1 MAKVAGAEMVV
12 NALPVGRDG
21 GASSGVISNGAVADE
36 VIRDDAVHDGEPPLK
51 VLGKKV
57 MYQEQGGADFAVT
70 QVALEDVATGN
81 HFAVHY
87 ASVKGARP
95 GAVCVAERDGR
106 VLLARHWRV
115 STESWEWEFP
125 RGMGEPG
132 ETPEQ
137 TALREFHEGTG
148 LHADADSA
156 AVLQR
161 MHADTGVMKDSI
173 AVVGLNVS
181 EVTPDAGHDWEL
193 SHLTWCSVQTMDQM
207 IAAGSIADSITLA
220 AYTIWRLRGRA

>member
-1 MAKVAGAEMVV
+1 
-12 NALPVGRDG
+12 
-21 GASSGVISNGAVADE
+21 
-36 VIRDDAVHDGEPPLK
+36 
-51 VLGKKV
+51 

-137 TALREFHEGTG
+137 TALREFHEETG

-173 AVVGLNVS
+173 A
-181 EVTPDAGHDWEL
+181 W
-193 SHLTWCSVQTMDQM
+193 SV
-207 IAAGSIADSITLA
+207 
-220 AYTIWRLRGRA
+220 

>member
-95 GAVCVAERDGR
+95 GAVCVAERDGC
-106 VLLARHWRV
+106 LLYTSDA
-115 STESWEWEFP
+115 
-125 RGMGEPG
+125 
-132 ETPEQ
+132 
-137 TALREFHEGTG
+137 
-148 LHADADSA
+148 AD
-156 AVLQR
+156 
-161 MHADTGVMKDSI
+161 
-173 AVVGLNVS
+173 
-181 EVTPDAGHDWEL
+181 EL
-193 SHLTWCSVQTMDQM
+193 
-207 IAAGSIADSITLA
+207 
-220 AYTIWRLRGRA
+220 

>member
-36 VIRDDAVHDGEPPLK
+36 VIHDDAVYDGEPPLK

-95 GAVCVAERDGR
+95 G
-106 VLLARHWRV
+106 
-115 STESWEWEFP
+115 
-125 RGMGEPG
+125 
-132 ETPEQ
+132 
-137 TALREFHEGTG
+137 
-148 LHADADSA
+148 
-156 AVLQR
+156 
-161 MHADTGVMKDSI
+161 
-173 AVVGLNVS
+173 
-181 EVTPDAGHDWEL
+181 
-193 SHLTWCSVQTMDQM
+193 
-207 IAAGSIADSITLA
+207 
-220 AYTIWRLRGRA
+220 

>member
-1 MAKVAGAEMVV
+1 MVV

-115 STESWEWEFP
+115 STESWEWEICREAWESRERHPSKP
-125 RGMGEPG
+125 RCVNSMRKPG
-132 ETPEQ
+132 
-137 TALREFHEGTG
+137 
-148 LHADADSA
+148 SM
-156 AVLQR
+156 R
-161 MHADTGVMKDSI
+161 MPI
-173 AVVGLNVS
+173 PRRCCNVCMRTR
-181 EVTPDAGHDWEL
+181 V
-193 SHLTWCSVQTMDQM
+193 
-207 IAAGSIADSITLA
+207 
-220 AYTIWRLRGRA
+220 

>member
-1 MAKVAGAEMVV
+1 MVV

-95 GAVCVAERDGR
+95 GAVC
-106 VLLARHWRV
+106 
-115 STESWEWEFP
+115 
-125 RGMGEPG
+125 MGEPG

-137 TALREFHEGTG
+137 TALREFHEETG

-181 EVTPDAGHDWEL
+181 EVTPDAGRDWEL

-207 IAAGSIADSITLA
+207 IAAGSIADGITLA

>member
-1 MAKVAGAEMVV
+1 MVV

-132 ETPEQ
+132 ETPVVPEF
-137 TALREFHEGTG
+137 LRTLVFARPRGDDQF
-148 LHADADSA
+148 ADCTFSPSLDMS
-156 AVLQR
+156 R
-161 MHADTGVMKDSI
+161 
-173 AVVGLNVS
+173 
-181 EVTPDAGHDWEL
+181 
-193 SHLTWCSVQTMDQM
+193 
-207 IAAGSIADSITLA
+207 
-220 AYTIWRLRGRA
+220 

>member
-1 MAKVAGAEMVV
+1 MVV

-87 ASVKGARP
+87 AS
-95 GAVCVAERDGR
+95 
-106 VLLARHWRV
+106 
-115 STESWEWEFP
+115 
-125 RGMGEPG
+125 GMGEPG

-137 TALREFHEGTG
+137 TALREFHEETG

-181 EVTPDAGHDWEL
+181 EVTPDAGRDWEL

-207 IAAGSIADSITLA
+207 IAAGSIADGITLA

>member
-106 VLLARHWRV
+106 VLLARHWRGSTGTRGWVLRTDYGPDDCRWQHRRRHHPRRLHNLALARACLIFAPRMFLGNRYRYAVQAFIALWSICNWV
-115 STESWEWEFP
+115 SKIIS
-125 RGMGEPG
+125 RKSNIIIDIL
-132 ETPEQ
+132 
-137 TALREFHEGTG
+137 AL
-148 LHADADSA
+148 
-156 AVLQR
+156 
-161 MHADTGVMKDSI
+161 
-173 AVVGLNVS
+173 
-181 EVTPDAGHDWEL
+181 
-193 SHLTWCSVQTMDQM
+193 
-207 IAAGSIADSITLA
+207 
-220 AYTIWRLRGRA
+220 

>member
-1 MAKVAGAEMVV
+1 MAKVAGVEMVV

-95 GAVCVAERDGR
+95 GQYASRSVMGACCWLATGGSPRNHGNGNFREAWESRERHPSKPRCVNSMRKPGSMRMPIPRRCCNVCMRTR
-106 VLLARHWRV
+106 V
-115 STESWEWEFP
+115 
-125 RGMGEPG
+125 
-132 ETPEQ
+132 
-137 TALREFHEGTG
+137 
-148 LHADADSA
+148 
-156 AVLQR
+156 
-161 MHADTGVMKDSI
+161 
-173 AVVGLNVS
+173 
-181 EVTPDAGHDWEL
+181 
-193 SHLTWCSVQTMDQM
+193 
-207 IAAGSIADSITLA
+207 
-220 AYTIWRLRGRA
+220 

>member
-1 MAKVAGAEMVV
+1 MVV

-106 VLLARHWRV
+106 VLLAAPLAGLHGIM
-115 STESWEWEFP
+115 
-125 RGMGEPG
+125 GMGI
-132 ETPEQ
+132 
-137 TALREFHEGTG
+137 
-148 LHADADSA
+148 SA
-156 AVLQR
+156 R
-161 MHADTGVMKDSI
+161 H
-173 AVVGLNVS
+173 
-181 EVTPDAGHDWEL
+181 
-193 SHLTWCSVQTMDQM
+193 
-207 IAAGSIADSITLA
+207 
-220 AYTIWRLRGRA
+220 GRAGRDTRANRVA